1 MANIT
6 LLSWN
11 LETYGSVKAANAN
24 NVHFV
29 NYIAQVAFNTNANI
43 VALIEVKWNVSATL
57 PGLLVTAINLLH
69 GNLVPNPWRSIR
81 INSGVNH
88 EAYIMLYRIDQ
99 NFFPKPTPPT
109 AAAAAAIP
117 ANGLGTNNVAG
128 VAINF
133 PSRMTQRYGRRPYY
147 ATFRTTDSNRYF
159 SIISYHAQFGYFT
172 PYGVVRLPALDFITQ
187 FDNPGHTV
195 ITRSMISGD
204 FNVDIQTTAVWYAN
218 MLAISTQSV
227 NQRTTLMNNPFSSDD
242 PADFRASAY
251 DNIFQKTPGAT
262 GVGTVVDLMVES
274 SVVTGPQPP
283 PPAAQPHVGNLSAA
297 AGFYNI
303 ANIGQRFIA
312 NAVAAVPTTSM
323 DDAWGFVREAI
334 SNHYPVVVTMVV

>member
-6 LLSWN
+6 LLHWN
-11 LETYGSVKAANAN
+11 LETYGSVKAGNAN
-24 NVHFV
+24 NGHFV

-43 VALIEVKWNVSATL
+43 IALVEVKWNVSATF
-57 PGLLVTAINLLH
+57 PGLLATALNTLH

-88 EAYIMLYRIDQ
+88 EAYIILFRQDQ
-99 NFFPKPTPPT
+99 NFLPKPTPPT
-109 AAAAAAIP
+109 AAAAGAMP
-117 ANGLGTNNVAG
+117 ANGLGTNNIAG

-133 PSRMTQRYGRRPYY
+133 PSRMTQKGGRRPFY
-147 ATFRTTDSNRYF
+147 ATFKATDTNRYF

-172 PYGVVRLPALDFITQ
+172 PYGVQRLPALDFITQ
-187 FDNPGHTV
+187 FNNPAHTA
-195 ITRSMISGD
+195 ISRSMISGD
-204 FNVDIQTTAVWYAN
+204 FNVDYILNPVWYGN
-218 MLAISTQSV
+218 MLAISTQAV
-227 NQRTTLMNNPFSSDD
+227 NQRTTLMNNPFPNND
-242 PADFRASAY
+242 PTQFRASAY
-251 DNIFQKTPGAT
+251 DNIFQKTPGAA

-297 AGFYNI
+297 AGAYNI

-312 NAVAAVPTTSM
+312 NPVAAVPTTTM

-334 SNHYPVVVTMVV
+334 SNHYPVVVTMAI

>member
-6 LLSWN
+6 LLTWN
-11 LETYGSVKAANAN
+11 LETYGSVKQGGAN

-57 PGLLVTAINLLH
+57 PGQLVAAINLLH
-69 GNLVPNPWRSIR
+69 GNPAPNPWRSIR

-88 EAYIMLYRIDQ
+88 EAYIILFRTDQ
-99 NFFPKPTPPT
+99 NFWPKPTPPT
-109 AAAAAAIP
+109 AAAAHRTP
-117 ANGLGTNNVAG
+117 ANGLGTNTIAG

-133 PSRMTQRYGRRPYY
+133 PSRMTQKGGRRPYY
-147 ATFRTTDSNRYF
+147 ATFKATDTNRYF

-172 PYGVVRLPALDFITQ
+172 PYGVVRLPTLDFITQ
-187 FDNPGHTV
+187 FDNPGHTA

-204 FNVDIQTTAVWYAN
+204 FNVDIQVTPVWYAN

-227 NQRTTLMNNPFSSDD
+227 NQRTSLMNNPFSSDD
-242 PADFRASAY
+242 PTDFRASAY

-297 AGFYNI
+297 AGAYNI

-312 NAVAAVPTTSM
+312 NPVAAVPTTTM